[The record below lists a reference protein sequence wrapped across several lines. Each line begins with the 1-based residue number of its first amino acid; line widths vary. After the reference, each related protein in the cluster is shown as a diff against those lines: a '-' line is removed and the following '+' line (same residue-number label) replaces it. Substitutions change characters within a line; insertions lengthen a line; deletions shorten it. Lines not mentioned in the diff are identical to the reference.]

1 VSISRYHHR
10 VHRPGNTG
18 GLIIK
23 HATAQSARTGF
34 NRLCS
39 TGLAANADLPRSY
52 TLRLQFVA
60 AVRGR
65 SRHMVSWTRR
75 SSTEA
80 QRAAGALLAMA
91 ACSVLGWAC
100 VGRHRAARGLV
111 LREDRYVC
119 ACALCVLQVPHV
131 CVLMNGVRGSDPP
144 CRGILGILTGRAW
157 VDAIPAFGAAM
168 STDDL
173 SRQIKWL
180 RKHNAAKST
189 PSASDALSS
198 LPSLSPSLAPLAP
211 PPAPALSPAD
221 YPSEAD
227 GDHAAKD
234 RGPSWLL
241 QVFCRSS
248 CARGHLLGRKY
259 WRRKE
264 SARGCTGCVHV
275 GNTRA

>member
-1 VSISRYHHR
+1 
-10 VHRPGNTG
+10 
-18 GLIIK
+18 
-23 HATAQSARTGF
+23 
-34 NRLCS
+34 
-39 TGLAANADLPRSY
+39 
-52 TLRLQFVA
+52 
-60 AVRGR
+60 
-65 SRHMVSWTRR
+65 
-75 SSTEA
+75 
-80 QRAAGALLAMA
+80 MA
-91 ACSVLGWAC
+91 ACAFLGWAC

-119 ACALCVLQVPHV
+119 ASALCVLQVRHV

-144 CRGILGILTGRAW
+144 CRGILGILAGRAW

-198 LPSLSPSLAPLAP
+198 LPSLSPSVAPLAP
-211 PPAPALSPAD
+211 ALELSPAD
-221 YPSEAD
+221 PPSEAD
-227 GDHAAKD
+227 GDHAKD

-241 QVFCRSS
+241 QVSCRSS

-259 WRRKE
+259 WRRRE
-264 SARGCTGCVHV
+264 PARGRTGRVHV
-275 GNTRA
+275 DNTRA